1 MVWFVREMF
10 GDFFKRLFSGTK
22 NRRREPREEVAVGT
36 VEIGGRSYSVR
47 NWSSTG
53 FLAAPFDGAHK
64 EGDSVDI
71 KFQVQVPGRAIR
83 FACKA
88 ILVRVNP
95 QSREFAGVFTMME
108 RETRVML
115 ARHFA

>member
-1 MVWFVREMF
+1 MFRELL
-10 GDFFKRLFSGTK
+10 KRLFPGTN

-53 FLAAPFDGAHK
+53 FLAAPFDGAYK

-71 KFQVQVPGRAIR
+71 KFQVQVPGQAIR

-88 ILVRVNP
+88 ILVRIDP

-108 RETRVML
+108 RETRVVV